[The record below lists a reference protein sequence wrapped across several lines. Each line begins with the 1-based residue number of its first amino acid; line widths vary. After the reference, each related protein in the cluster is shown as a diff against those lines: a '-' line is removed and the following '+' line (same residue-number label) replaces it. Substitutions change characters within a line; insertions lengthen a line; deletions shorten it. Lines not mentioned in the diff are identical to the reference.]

1 MHHAINSAA
10 LCWLCMRTLFEQ
22 GMELV
27 KDRAALL
34 QENERLWKEL
44 EQTKV
49 ALAVESTLRSNLLS
63 GTSASA
69 FHRAASIK
77 YVSSSILILSCLS
90 MNRVEHLCITS

>member
-1 MHHAINSAA
+1 
-10 LCWLCMRTLFEQ
+10 
-22 GMELV
+22 MELV

-63 GTSASA
+63 GTAASA
-69 FHRAASIK
+69 FQQQTFN
-77 YVSSSILILSCLS
+77 SSKAG
-90 MNRVEHLCITS
+90 NRLNNN